1 MWGTFLHCFI
11 AYHRCT
17 QNSDGRSRYIL
28 VYRRPPRKFREP
40 LCSLVAP
47 KILHSSCASF
57 QIVLPDPT
65 FDVRLRSFVV
75 LLISLR
81 HRLQQPLIFNCCIY
95 TRDPRAKVMVP
106 DVNLSGGHLF

>member
-1 MWGTFLHCFI
+1 MRGTFLHCFI

-28 VYRRPPRKFREP
+28 VYRRSPRK
-40 LCSLVAP
+40 LP

-57 QIVLPDPT
+57 QIVLPDPK

-75 LLISLR
+75 VLIPLR

-95 TRDPRAKVMVP
+95 TSDPRAKVWGP
-106 DVNLSGGHLF
+106 FILTTSYLQDNDKAL